1 MYVRVC
7 VLKVAGLP
15 PSEGMADVWERPLL
29 FDLES
34 AASRS
39 PNRLQTLYRNPD
51 RAAST
56 SAGVNQPKSA
66 FRMHFAQIVGMS
78 A

>member
-1 MYVRVC
+1 MCAC
-7 VLKVAGLP
+7 VLKVAGFN
-15 PSEGMADVWERPLL
+15 PSEGMADVWERPPL

-39 PNRLQTLYRNPD
+39 PNRLFSGNPD
-51 RAAST
+51 RVAST

-66 FRMHFAQIVGMS
+66 FLVHFAQIVGMS